1 MARRDR
7 CFSATPCNA
16 ERTPSSNFDTFF
28 FEGSKSDCGMRIQPY
43 NILTGDRLCVTLRY
57 LAARNKSPK
66 LRESLFNS
74 LEDLSTFSVPFL
86 VSQA

>member
-43 NILTGDRLCVTLRY
+43 NMLTGDRLCVTLRY

-66 LRESLFNS
+66 HG
-74 LEDLSTFSVPFL
+74 TVFSIL
-86 VSQA
+86 